1 MTDFDDF
8 QAALIADR
16 PHLALAASDDPP
28 TLEEMWEAVPLNVE
42 LAVDQDDLEDPEDP
56 CAITLDGHLR
66 RRCISTRRAGGRCT
80 AQPGKHSLLC
90 NMHSG
95 LIDPAEGGRARA
107 QKARGQQLDETEQAR
122 LRRLG
127 TRGVIADTMARNPG
141 LVAQATLVLLEDA
154 AKGDRGAA
162 KLIGPF
168 LNQGLGLPTERVEI
182 VSPSSAEDLDGMDTA
197 QLESYVE
204 TLRAARQAAAAA
216 EEQPAEAV

>member
-42 LAVDQDDLEDPEDP
+42 LAVDPDDLHDPDDP
-56 CAITLDGHLR
+56 CLQPDGK
-66 RRCISTRRAGGRCT
+66 RRCVSTRRAGGRCT
-80 AQPGKHSLLC
+80 AQPGPHSLLC
-90 NMHSG
+90 NAHSG
-95 LIDPAEGGRARA
+95 RLDPSAGGRARA
-107 QKARGQQLDETEQAR
+107 QKHAVARIDEAEEAR

-182 VSPSSAEDLDGMDTA
+182 TTPSSADDLDQMDTA

-204 TLRAARQAAAAA
+204 TLRAARQLQAVPD
-216 EEQPAEAV
+216 EDPAQAV

>member
-1 MTDFDDF
+1 VTVDVEE
-8 QAALIADR
+8 AR
-16 PHLALAASDDPP
+16 RHLHSVNDGLEQLATAPS
-28 TLEEMWEAVPLNVE
+28 LEEMWEAVPLNVE
-42 LAVDQDDLEDPEDP
+42 LAVDPDDLHDPADP
-56 CAITLDGHLR
+56 CLQPDGK

-107 QKARGQQLDETEQAR
+107 QKARGQQIDEAEQAR

-127 TRGVIADTMARNPG
+127 TRGVIADTMAERPD
-141 LVAQATLVLLEDA
+141 LVRAATLVLLEDA

-162 KLIGPF
+162 KLLGPM
-168 LNQGLGLPTERVEI
+168 LNQAHGMPTERVM
-182 VSPSSAEDLDGMDTA
+182 VTSPESVDDLDAMDTA

-204 TLRAARQAAAAA
+204 TLRAQRQAEDAA
-216 EEQPAEAV
+216 